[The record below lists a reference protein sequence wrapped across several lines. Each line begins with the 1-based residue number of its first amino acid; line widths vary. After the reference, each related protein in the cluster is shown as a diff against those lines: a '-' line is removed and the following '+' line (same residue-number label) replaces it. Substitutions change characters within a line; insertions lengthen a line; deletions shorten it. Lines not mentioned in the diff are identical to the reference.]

1 MRISFSIARLLNIMG
16 QMCLPAR
23 RGPSR
28 AVIAWEYLVLT
39 GKTIFFGRSRPDG
52 VRLFGQLVFPDS
64 YQHLRMLFIEI
75 FVRRE
80 YEFIS
85 EREDPLI
92 IDCGGN
98 IGIATLFFSMQY
110 PRARIITIEA
120 SPGSFERLKKL
131 KECNGLDQVELHNV
145 AVARSEGEID
155 LYCDENKPASVIAS
169 FKATRGG
176 AVAVRVRTARLST
189 FVKEKVDY
197 LKVDIEGAEIEVLEE
212 LAASGKMGNV
222 QQMAIEF
229 HHHITPNDDRMSQF
243 LKIFEE
249 QGYGYQIQGPTWRPV
264 HPGLFQDIM
273 VFAYKR
279 P

>member
-1 MRISFSIARLLNIMG
+1 MG

-145 AVARSEGEID
+145 AAARSEGEID

-249 QGYGYQIQGPTWRPV
+249 QGYGYQIQGPILRPV

>member
-1 MRISFSIARLLNIMG
+1 MG

-249 QGYGYQIQGPTWRPV
+249 QGYGYQIQGPIWRPV